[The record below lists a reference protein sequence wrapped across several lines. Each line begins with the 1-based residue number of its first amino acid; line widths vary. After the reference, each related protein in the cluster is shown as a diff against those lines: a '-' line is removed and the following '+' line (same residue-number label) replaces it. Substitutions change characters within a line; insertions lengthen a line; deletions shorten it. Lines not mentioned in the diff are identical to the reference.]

1 MKASESPVQMMQISR
16 PVSLGKSAGVTA
28 AAFAFSC
35 LATVA
40 FAQNTTSNMTGVKLS
55 GDQPIA
61 IESDQLE
68 IRDQERKAYF
78 TGNVK
83 VVQGTTTL
91 QASKMTVN
99 YKGEGSSLTSGD
111 ANIEKIFVDNNV
123 YLTSETQ
130 KATADHGEFDMAAQT
145 FILTGK
151 QVVLSEGA
159 NVFTGCKLT
168 VLMNSGQAKLESCG
182 GPVRIMLDPKSQQ
195 KKQ

>member
-1 MKASESPVQMMQISR
+1 MMQISR

-91 QASKMTVN
+91 QAGKMTVN
-99 YKGEGSSLTSGD
+99 YKGQGSSLTSGD

>member
-1 MKASESPVQMMQISR
+1 MMHFSR
-16 PVSLGKSAGVTA
+16 PVPLGRSAGIVA

-40 FAQNTTSNMTGVKLS
+40 FAQSTTSNMQGVKLS
-55 GDQPIA
+55 SDQPIT
-61 IESDQLE
+61 IDSDQAE
-68 IRDQERKAYF
+68 VRDQERKAYF

-91 QASKMTVN
+91 QAGKMTVN
-99 YKGEGSSLTSGD
+99 YTGQGASLTGGD
-111 ANIEKIFVDNNV
+111 AKIEKIFVDNNV

-151 QVVLSEGA
+151 QVVLSQGA

-168 VLMNSGQAKLESCG
+168 VFMETGQAKLDACG
-182 GPVRIMLDPKSQQ
+182 GRVRIMLDPKSQQ
-195 KKQ
+195 KQ

>member
-16 PVSLGKSAGVTA
+16 PVFLGKSAGLTVA
-28 AAFAFSC
+28 GLVFSC

-40 FAQNTTSNMTGVKLS
+40 FAQNTTSNMQGVKLS

-91 QASKMTVN
+91 QAGKMTVN

-151 QVVLSEGA
+151 QVVLSEGT

-168 VLMNSGQAKLESCG
+168 VLMNTGQAKLESCG
-182 GPVRIMLDPKSQQ
+182 GPVRIMLDPKSQ

>member
-1 MKASESPVQMMQISR
+1 MMQISR
-16 PVSLGKSAGVTA
+16 PVSLGRSAGFA
-28 AAFAFSC
+28 AASLFLSC

-40 FAQNTTSNMTGVKLS
+40 FAQNTTSNMQGVKLS

-91 QASKMTVN
+91 QAGKMTVN

-151 QVVLSEGA
+151 QVVLSEGT

-168 VLMNSGQAKLESCG
+168 VLMNTGQAKLESCG
-182 GPVRIMLDPKSQQ
+182 GPVRIMLDPKSQ

>member
-1 MKASESPVQMMQISR
+1 MMQISR
-16 PVSLGKSAGVTA
+16 PVSLGKSAGLGA
-28 AAFAFSC
+28 AGLVLSW

-40 FAQNTTSNMTGVKLS
+40 FAQNTTSNMQGVKLS

-91 QASKMTVN
+91 QAGKMTVN

-151 QVVLSEGA
+151 QVVLSEGT

-168 VLMNSGQAKLESCG
+168 VLMNTGQAKLESCG
-182 GPVRIMLDPKSQQ
+182 GPVRIMLDPKSQ

>member
-1 MKASESPVQMMQISR
+1 MMQVSR
-16 PVSLGKSAGVTA
+16 PVSLGRSAGVA
-28 AAFAFSC
+28 AAGLVLSC
-35 LATVA
+35 LATAA
-40 FAQNTTSNMTGVKLS
+40 FAQSTTSNMQGVKLS

-91 QASKMTVN
+91 QAGKMTVN

-151 QVVLSEGA
+151 QVVLSEGT

-168 VLMNSGQAKLESCG
+168 VLMNTGQAKLESCG
-182 GPVRIMLDPKSQQ
+182 GPVRIMLDPKSQ

>member
-1 MKASESPVQMMQISR
+1 MMHISR
-16 PVSLGKSAGVTA
+16 PVFFGKPAYLAIAAVCFASTA
-28 AAFAFSC
+28 
-35 LATVA
+35 LA
-40 FAQNTTSNMTGVKLS
+40 QSTTSNMQGVKLS

-91 QASKMTVN
+91 QSGKMTVN

-123 YLTSETQ
+123 FLTSGTQ

-151 QVVLSEGA
+151 QVVLSEGT

-168 VLMNSGQAKLESCG
+168 VLMNTGQAKLESCG

>member
-1 MKASESPVQMMQISR
+1 MMQVSR
-16 PVSLGKSAGVTA
+16 PVSLGRSAGLTA
-28 AAFAFSC
+28 FVFSC

-40 FAQNTTSNMTGVKLS
+40 FAQNTTSNMQGVKLS

-91 QASKMTVN
+91 QAGKMTVN

-151 QVVLSEGA
+151 QVVLSEGT

-182 GPVRIMLDPKSQQ
+182 GPVRIMLDPKSQ

>member
-1 MKASESPVQMMQISR
+1 MMQISR
-16 PVSLGKSAGVTA
+16 PVSLGRTASLA
-28 AAFAFSC
+28 AAGLVFSC

-40 FAQNTTSNMTGVKLS
+40 FAQNTTSNMQGVKLS

-91 QASKMTVN
+91 QAGKMTVN

-151 QVVLSEGA
+151 QVVLSEGT

-168 VLMNSGQAKLESCG
+168 VLMNTGQAKLESCG
-182 GPVRIMLDPKSQQ
+182 GPVRIMLDPKSQ